1 MFQMF
6 YLIEK
11 WTKCFRMSHRKGE
24 PRAFR
29 AGRLGGRE
37 DRRLRTNFN
46 FISMLVILKG
56 WMNLIYFFLFLA
68 PPPEPEAGSIIYKTV
83 NIHIFRFF
91 TSLINRQCQNLSNL
105 MIISQILSGSLILF
119 TIFTT
124 WLVHGH
130 DYK

>member
-1 MFQMF
+1 
-6 YLIEK
+6 
-11 WTKCFRMSHRKGE
+11 
-24 PRAFR
+24 
-29 AGRLGGRE
+29 
-37 DRRLRTNFN
+37 
-46 FISMLVILKG
+46 
-56 WMNLIYFFLFLA
+56 MNESNLLFPFFS